1 VRDDEL
7 NWSET
12 ENCIVRIIEVTL
24 SGGGDLPV
32 GDLVEIDLS
41 VNPDSFGGEMKL
53 TALGAYKNSI
63 KVWKEESKQTLYI
76 GDGTYYKTWPPGAL
90 PATLWVEGISPTG
103 TPTQAKLTLLYD
115 PSSHPYLSPVEE
127 IYFTVFNVEIT
138 SVTLPNNNVSFTTL
152 DAENDISC
160 QADIKP
166 DLLDSTY
173 NSQIEWEIEDDPS
186 VTGDSGDP
194 DDSET
199 GNNVSLTVTAPSASS
214 GRNFKLNYRIRAS
227 LTIDSRTFDSAWE
240 AIIQD
245 DKDQLRQLYVD
256 TGYSPI
262 PSRTS
267 SAMVNS
273 STYQNPGNLS
283 FNELDCNG
291 DEHSN
296 YCGGH
301 TYQLDSTVSTVF
313 QTIRNAYE
321 SAIPVSS
328 VYRCP
333 RWNIHEGGTTN
344 SKHTQGNAFDYW
356 NLGTTAHW
364 DVAWTAYDECNI
376 SASKILLYPQS
387 GGGSYKNLQYFITN
401 GYNGTNL
408 PPGWTAIQNG
418 HITTN

>member
-1 VRDDEL
+1 M
-7 NWSET
+7 
-12 ENCIVRIIEVTL
+12 IEYV
-24 SGGGDLPV
+24 
-32 GDLVEIDLS
+32 
-41 VNPDSFGGEMKL
+41 
-53 TALGAYKNSI
+53 
-63 KVWKEESKQTLYI
+63 KEENKILREKLGNKRILLNDRQKMRLSRLGKRLGRKVLEDACCIFSPDTILRWHRPLVAKKYDGSKNRKPGRKRITLELEQLI
-76 GDGTYYKTWPPGAL
+76 IMFARKNKTWGSRRIKGAL
-90 PATLWVEGISPTG
+90 
-103 TPTQAKLTLLYD
+103 K
-115 PSSHPYLSPVEE
+115 YLGYK
-127 IYFTVFNVEIT
+127 ICHTTIDNV
-138 SVTLPNNNVSFTTL
+138 LKRNG
-152 DAENDISC
+152 
-160 QADIKP
+160 
-166 DLLDSTY
+166 Y
-173 NSQIEWEIEDDPS
+173 DPS

-321 SAIPVSS
+321 SIIRVSS

-333 RWNIHEGGTTN
+333 RYNMSTWVQGASN
-344 SKHTQGNAFDYW
+344 SKHTQGNAFDYF
-356 NLGTTAHW
+356 NLGTAAHW

-408 PPGWTAIQNG
+408 PPGWTAIKNG